1 MSGKP
6 SKKQSSEKE
15 NSEKAEAIPG
25 LNPQGESRRIRAQSE
40 TVGRRFRSETHRSA
54 GRPESSSRQD
64 PQDEDGSGREK
75 SEEVGTALPGRIR
88 KRKVEV
94 DGGLPGGDAP
104 ERGGSLYGQP
114 PGRDLNMGEVT
125 GERGAMLPK
134 RLGGFETQSRPCCP
148 HSFGGAEKESRKR
161 EKAAT
166 RRR

>member
-15 NSEKAEAIPG
+15 NSEKAEELLG
-25 LNPQGESRRIRAQSE
+25 LKPQGESRRIRAQSK

-64 PQDEDGSGREK
+64 PQDEGRSGWEK
-75 SEEVGTALPGRIR
+75 SKVVGAALPGRIR

-94 DGGLPGGDAP
+94 DGVSGRRRSGA
-104 ERGGSLYGQP
+104 RGRLYEQP

-125 GERGAMLPK
+125 EGTRAMLPK
-134 RLGGFETQSRPCCP
+134 RLGGFDTQSRPCCP

-161 EKAAT
+161 AKAAT